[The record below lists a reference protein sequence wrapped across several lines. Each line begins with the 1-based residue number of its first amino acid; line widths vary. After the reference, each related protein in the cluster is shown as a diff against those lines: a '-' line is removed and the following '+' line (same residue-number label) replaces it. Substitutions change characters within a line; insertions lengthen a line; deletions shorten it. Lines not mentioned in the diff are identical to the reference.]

1 MAIYIG
7 RRKFVIAL
15 GSAAIAWPCAAAGQQ
30 QSRIARVGVLYPGT
44 AATLPSRLAGLREG
58 LQAAGYR
65 EPDNIELVARAA
77 NGDPKRIAS
86 LAMELAERKVD
97 VMVPVSPAAIDA
109 ALAASTTIPIV
120 ALDFESDPI
129 ARGWIQSLS
138 RPGGQVTG
146 MFFDFPEFGK
156 KWLELLKEIMPQLA
170 RIAVLWDPA
179 TGPVQ
184 IEAIESAGKL
194 LNVKLEILEVRGV
207 ANLNDSIVA
216 AGSKGVDALL
226 MTSSPVFGA
235 NPERIA
241 GLTLGLRLP
250 AVSLF
255 PDFARA
261 GGLMAYG
268 VDPVKNWRQG
278 AALIAKVLR
287 GAKPAEL
294 PAELPTKFELLI
306 NLKTAKSL
314 GIVFPTSILVRADEA
329 IE

>member
-7 RRKFVIAL
+7 RREFIL
-15 GSAAIAWPCAAAGQQ
+15 TFGAATACPFAAGAQQ
-30 QSRIARVGVLYPGT
+30 PSKIAKVGVLYPGT

-65 EPDNIELVARAA
+65 EPDNIELIALAA
-77 NGDPKRIAS
+77 NGDPNRVAS
-86 LAMELAERKVD
+86 LATELAERKVD

-109 ALAASTTIPIV
+109 ALAASATIPIV

-129 ARGWIQSLS
+129 ARGWIKTLS

-156 KWLELLKEIMPQLA
+156 KWLELLKEVLPQLA
-170 RIAVLWDPA
+170 KIAVLWDPA

-184 IEAIESAGKL
+184 IEAVESAGKL
-194 LNVKLEILEVRGV
+194 LNVKLEVLEVRGA
-207 ANLNDSIVA
+207 ANLNDSIVTA
-216 AGSKGVDALL
+216 ASKGVDALL

-255 PDFARA
+255 PDFSRA

-278 AALIAKVLR
+278 ATLIAKVLR

-294 PAELPTKFELLI
+294 PAELPTKFELVI

-314 GIVFPTSILVRADEA
+314 GIVFPTSILLRADEA

>member
-1 MAIYIG
+1 MAIRIE
-7 RRKFVIAL
+7 RRQFIFAL
-15 GSAAIAWPCAAAGQQ
+15 GGAAAAWPFTAGAQQ
-30 QSRIARVGVLYPGT
+30 PPKTAKVGILYPGT
-44 AATLPSRLAGLREG
+44 TATLPSRLAGLREG

-77 NGDPKRIAS
+77 EGDPKLIAA

-109 ALAASTTIPIV
+109 ALAASATIPIV

-129 ARGWIQSLS
+129 ARGWIKSLS

-156 KWLELLKEIMPQLA
+156 KWLELLKEVLPQLA
-170 RIAVLWDPA
+170 KIAVLWDPA

-184 IEAIESAGKL
+184 IQAVESAGKL
-194 LNVKLEILEVRGV
+194 LNVKLEILEVRGA

-216 AGSKGVDALL
+216 AGSKGVDAVL

-278 AALIAKVLR
+278 ATLIAKVLR
-287 GAKPAEL
+287 GARPAEL
-294 PAELPTKFELLI
+294 PAELPTKFELVI

-314 GIVFPTSILVRADEA
+314 GIVFPTSILLRADEA